1 MLEQPE
7 FQVVDMKIFLLCQA
21 VIVEGLH
28 VMGSAPVQRFVNP
41 QSEPLVVCKTRS
53 MKTVSVM

>member
-7 FQVVDMKIFLLCQA
+7 FQVVYMKIFFLTKA
-21 VIVEGLH
+21 VIVESLH
-28 VMGSAPVQRFVNP
+28 VTGSAPVQRFVNP